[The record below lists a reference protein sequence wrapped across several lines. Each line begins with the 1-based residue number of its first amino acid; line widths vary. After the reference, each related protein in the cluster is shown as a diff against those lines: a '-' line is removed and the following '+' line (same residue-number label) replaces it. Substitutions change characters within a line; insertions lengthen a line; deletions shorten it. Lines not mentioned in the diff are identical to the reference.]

1 MTCFLTKD
9 DKINEYDID
18 FISSVSSLISLSIDI
33 TMKNNNTH
41 MLVHKLRGAIS
52 SINEAIQKLYFNNN
66 INEFL
71 DHLSKQ
77 ACHITHS
84 KETIIVTEKVEN
96 KNKMFSFYGVE
107 GKKQTNIYPIIGKI
121 LNELLEIVLDDP
133 AANTAEN
140 LAEKAK
146 EIYEKEVRGEN

>member
-1 MTCFLTKD
+1 
-9 DKINEYDID
+9 
-18 FISSVSSLISLSIDI
+18 
-33 TMKNNNTH
+33 

-84 KETIIVTEKVEN
+84 KETIIVTEKEEN
-96 KNKMFSFYGVE
+96 KNKMISFYGVE
-107 GKKQTNIYPIIGKI
+107 GKKHTNI
-121 LNELLEIVLDDP
+121 
-133 AANTAEN
+133 
-140 LAEKAK
+140 
-146 EIYEKEVRGEN
+146 